1 MPLSADE
8 IKNIHKYEFRILK
21 NLEWLMKRYLWVP
34 EDVLRKSVGLSESE
48 LSYRL
53 GRLMEM
59 DMVKSSTK
67 PYKGYQLVFKGCD
80 ALAISSLVNKGTLN
94 ALGALIGVGKESEV
108 YEALGLGVVVIK
120 IHRVGQR
127 SFQSVRLN
135 RSYIPEWKHFPWLF
149 ASMESASMEF
159 SALSALQRGGVSVP
173 VPLGINR
180 NVIAMSY
187 IAGLNLNQV
196 SLEEP
201 EEVFEEVVENLRKAY
216 GLGYIHSDLSEFN
229 IMVDGEKVWLI
240 DWPQWIEPSHPNA
253 DTILRRDIDNLVNYF
268 SKKYRLSTTT
278 DEVLNLVIG

>member
-8 IKNIHKYEFRILK
+8 IKGLHKYEFRILK
-21 NLEWLMKRYLWVP
+21 SLEWLMKRYLWVP
-34 EDVLRKSVGLSESE
+34 EDVLKKATKLSESE

-67 PYKGYQLVFKGCD
+67 PYTGYQLVFKGYD
-80 ALAISSLVNKGTLN
+80 ALAISSLVKKGTLN

-108 YEALGLGVVVIK
+108 YEALGLGVLVIK

-149 ASMESASMEF
+149 ASMESAKTEF
-159 SALSALQRGGVSVP
+159 TALAALQKGGVSVP
-173 VPLGINR
+173 VPIGINR

-196 SLEEP
+196 HLEQP
-201 EEVFEEVVENLRKAY
+201 REVFDEVVENLAKAY
-216 GLGYIHSDLSEFN
+216 RLGFIHSDLSEFN
-229 IMVDGEKVWLI
+229 IMVDEERVWLI

-268 SKKYRLSTTT
+268 SKKYGLSATT
-278 DEVLNLVIG
+278 DEVLNLVVG

>member
-8 IKNIHKYEFRILK
+8 IKELHKYEYRILK
-21 NLEWLMKRYLWVP
+21 TLEWLMKRYLWVP
-34 EDVLRKSVGLSESE
+34 EDVLRKSAGLSESE
-48 LSYRL
+48 MNYRV

-67 PYKGYQLVFKGCD
+67 PYKGYQLVFKGYD
-80 ALAISSLVNKGTLN
+80 VLAISTLVRKGTLN

-108 YEALGLGVVVIK
+108 YEAMGLGVLVIK

-135 RSYIPEWKHFPWLF
+135 RNYIPEWKHFPWLF
-149 ASMESASMEF
+149 ASMESAKAEF
-159 SALSALQRGGVSVP
+159 TALSTLQRGGVSVP
-173 VPLGINR
+173 VPIGINR

-196 SLEEP
+196 TVEEP
-201 EEVFEEVVENLRKAY
+201 KVIFDEVVENLAKAY
-216 GLGYIHSDLSEFN
+216 RLGFIHNDLSEFN
-229 IMVDGEKVWLI
+229 IMVDEERVWLI

-253 DTILRRDIDNLVNYF
+253 DTILRRDIDNLVNHF
-268 SKKYRLSTTT
+268 SKKYGLSETT

>member
-8 IKNIHKYEFRILK
+8 IKQLHKYEYRILK
-21 NLEWLMKRYLWVP
+21 SLEWLMKRYLWVP
-34 EDVLRKSVGLSESE
+34 EDVLRKSAGLSESE
-48 LSYRL
+48 LAYRL

-67 PYKGYQLVFKGCD
+67 PYDGYQLVFKGYD
-80 ALAISSLVNKGTLN
+80 ALAIKSLVKRGTLN
-94 ALGALIGVGKESEV
+94 ALGTLIGVGKESEV
-108 YEALGLGVVVIK
+108 YEAMGLGVLVIK

-135 RSYIPEWKHFPWLF
+135 RSYVPEWKHFPWLF
-149 ASMESASMEF
+149 ASTESAKAEF
-159 SALSALQRGGVSVP
+159 NALSVLQRGGVSVP
-173 VPLGINR
+173 VPIGINR

-196 SLEEP
+196 TVDEP
-201 EEVFEEVVENLRKAY
+201 QEIFDEVVENLAKAY
-216 GLGYIHSDLSEFN
+216 SLGYIHSDLSEFN
-229 IMVDGEKVWLI
+229 IMVDEERVWLI

-268 SKKYRLSTTT
+268 SKKYGLTKTT
-278 DEVLNLVIG
+278 DEVLKLVVG